1 METIAVQHQHLDL
14 EKQESGE
21 KLIWP
26 ETQST
31 KSPIQLE
38 ESILYRDQEV
48 PVCTCGKATC
58 LKVVTGI
65 AVITVAII
73 LIILAVLATKS
84 HVTSSPSPAASYPV
98 SCPGPSCPDSWIGY
112 QGKCYYFSEMEGNW
126 TYSQS
131 QCSALNASLAVIDSE
146 QDLIFMLRFKVRT
159 DPWIGLRR
167 EPGQGWKWPNG
178 LEFNNSFVIRGD
190 SDCTFL
196 SDDTVSSSR
205 CYIERNW
212 ICSKPDAY
220 AKGTDTR
227 GDSRV

>member
-1 METIAVQHQHLDL
+1 MRSLLACSIGAQRHWGRGSLSL
-14 EKQESGE
+14 EQGAGESQGPGGMRRWDGPSQAAM
-21 KLIWP
+21 L
-26 ETQST
+26 T
-31 KSPIQLE
+31 
-38 ESILYRDQEV
+38 
-48 PVCTCGKATC
+48 
-58 LKVVTGI
+58 
-65 AVITVAII
+65 
-73 LIILAVLATKS
+73 TKS

-112 QGKCYYFSEMEGNW
+112 RGKCYYFSEMEGNW

-131 QCSALNASLAVIDSE
+131 QCSALNSSLAVIDSE

-178 LEFNNSFVIRGD
+178 LEFNNLFVIRGE

-196 SDDTVSSSR
+196 SEDTVSSSR

-220 AKGTDTR
+220 AKGTDMR

>member
-1 METIAVQHQHLDL
+1 MEIAIQHQHVDP

-31 KSPIQLE
+31 KSPIQRE
-38 ESILYRDQEV
+38 ENILCHDQKV
-48 PVCTCGKATC
+48 PVCTWGTATR
-58 LKVVTGI
+58 LKVLAGI
-65 AVITVAII
+65 AGTAVAIT
-73 LIILAVLATKS
+73 LIILAVLTTRS

-98 SCPGPSCPDSWIGY
+98 SCPGPSCPGSWIGY
-112 QGKCYYFSEMEGNW
+112 RGKCYYFSEMEGNW

-131 QCSALNASLAVIDSE
+131 QCSALSASLAVIDSE

-178 LEFNNSFVIRGD
+178 LEFNNSFVIRGE
-190 SDCTFL
+190 SDCAFL
-196 SDDTVSSSR
+196 SEDTVSSSR

-227 GDSRV
+227 GGSRV

>member
-1 METIAVQHQHLDL
+1 MSPSAVICCYLGL
-14 EKQESGE
+14 VFTLAGE

-38 ESILYRDQEV
+38 ESILYRDQE
-48 PVCTCGKATC
+48 
-58 LKVVTGI
+58 
-65 AVITVAII
+65 
-73 LIILAVLATKS
+73 VLATKS